1 MICDNCGKKGAKI
14 RKLPRSYGKG
24 RKLLIVENVPV
35 ISCPHCGESYLT
47 AETLH
52 EIERIKLHRNNFAE
66 ERPVPIANFVQD
78 YMNLDGHRLTKAW
91 RQTPKVVPIFKCIGL
106 HLF

>member
-24 RKLLIVENVPV
+24 RKLLIIENVPV

-52 EIERIKLHRNNFAE
+52 EVERIKLHRNNFAE
-66 ERPVPIANFVQD
+66 ERTDPIENIV
-78 YMNLDGHRLTKAW
+78 
-91 RQTPKVVPIFKCIGL
+91 
-106 HLF
+106 